1 MADESIRQ
9 AAIERLEAF
18 AADLEHLGME
28 DFRQMALAIGATAQR
43 EALRREAERIAAAAG
58 MDDVLARAQMN
69 VGDYLL
75 RAYGAGTYRPTWV
88 ELNWGIS
95 LGPTADRVAAAQA
108 VQDAATAIVVEEIA
122 PPEVTEPLR
131 APFDLIASVHP
142 LTTTTDA
149 APSLTGLVERGNPI
163 ATMVASMMVMVAIL
177 AIAFGLWPLA
187 AVFIALVA
195 FRTRRRARR
204 GAEE

>member
-18 AADLEHLGME
+18 AADLERLGIE
-28 DFRQMALAIGATAQR
+28 DFRQMALAIGAADQR
-43 EALRREAERIAAAAG
+43 EAPRREAERIAAAAG
-58 MDDVLARAQMN
+58 IEDVLDRAQTN
-69 VGDYLL
+69 VRDYVL
-75 RAYGAGTYRPTWV
+75 RAYGAGTYRPTWI

-95 LGPTADRVAAAQA
+95 LGPVDDRVAAAKA
-108 VQDAATAIVVEEIA
+108 VQDAATAVVVEEIA
-122 PPEVTEPLR
+122 PPEVAEPLR
-131 APFDLIASVHP
+131 APFDLIAGVHP

-163 ATMVASMMVMVAIL
+163 ATMVASMLVMVAIL

-187 AVFIALVA
+187 AVFIALAASVA
-195 FRTRRRARR
+195 RRRARR